1 MASDSAT
8 GSASDSAFG
17 PATGSINDL
26 ATGLAAQAQCT
37 ARGAAPEFLARITGA
52 NIDINGVRILHEIS
66 WTIRPGEHWAVLGPN
81 GAGKST
87 LLALLAGQLWPSAVD
102 GPPGLVEYGFA
113 APWETV
119 DDVRR
124 RIGVVSGALQAS
136 FPYDLLVE
144 EAVATGLDGN
154 LDVFSPPDAA
164 GRVRVAELLGF
175 FGLAGLAGRR
185 LRSLSRGQQRRVLLA
200 RALAGNPALLCL
212 DEPMAGLDS
221 KTRAAAR
228 ELFDRLA
235 ALGVPLVMVT
245 HHEADL
251 PGCVSSGPGGR
262 VLALRAGRVAF
273 CGGRAAHA
281 QWKAA
286 RRTGRVSPKI

>member
-1 MASDSAT
+1 MLRQSASEQGS
-8 GSASDSAFG
+8 GSAITL
-17 PATGSINDL
+17 ATDL
-26 ATGLAAQAQCT
+26 ATGLATGLAPSDKCAAWPA
-37 ARGAAPEFLARITGA
+37 ARSAGQEYLARITGA
-52 NIDINGVRILHEIS
+52 SIDIDGARILHAVD

-102 GPPGLVEYGFA
+102 GPPGMVEYGFA

-119 DDVRR
+119 DDARR

-154 LDVFSPPDAA
+154 LDVFTPPDAA
-164 GRVRVAELLGF
+164 GRARVAELLAF
-175 FGLAGLAGRR
+175 FELAGLAGRR

-200 RALAGNPALLCL
+200 RALAGNPALLAL
-212 DEPMAGLDS
+212 DEPMAGLDA
-221 KTRAAAR
+221 KTRAATR
-228 ELFDRLA
+228 KLFDRLA

-251 PGCVSSGPGGR
+251 PGCFSSEQGSR

-273 CGGRAAHA
+273 CGGRAAYA

-286 RRTGRVSPKI
+286 R